1 MALFVMAVCSMIC
14 VSILDTQTL
23 QYASLRNTMEYDRAR
38 YLSEAGVQHAL
49 SSIEEDYRIDDIS
62 ALNVPVTNFP
72 DANNTY
78 KADLS
83 DAGNGMILIEAEGTS
98 GQFTRKLVVQV
109 KMGG

>member
-1 MALFVMAVCSMIC
+1 MIC
-14 VSILDTQTL
+14 ISILDTQML
-23 QYASLRNTMEYDRAR
+23 QYASLRNSIAYDRSR
-38 YLSEAGVQHAL
+38 YLCEAGVQHAL
-49 SSIEEDYRIDDIS
+49 SSIEEDYRIDDI
-62 ALNVPVTNFP
+62 AQLNVPLTNFP

-83 DAGNGMILIEAEGTS
+83 DGGNGTILIEAEGTS